1 MITANNLRP
10 GMTIEFEG
18 QIFSCT
24 EFQHIKPGKGGAFV
38 RLKLKKFD
46 TGAILDKT
54 VRPEEKFPL
63 VRISR
68 KPMQYLYQDGGNY
81 YFMDTESYEQFG
93 ISKDMLGGNVHYLKE
108 NMEVIILFHDE
119 KIIGVE
125 LPVTIEL
132 KVITTE
138 PGFKGNT
145 VSGATK
151 QAELETGL
159 TVQVPLFIE
168 EGEILKI
175 DTRTG
180 GYIERVRS

>member
-1 MITANNLRP
+1 MIVANNLRP
-10 GMTIEFEG
+10 GMTIELDG

-38 RLKLKKFD
+38 RLKLKNFD

-54 VRPEEKFPL
+54 VRPEEKFQL
-63 VRISR
+63 VRITR
-68 KPMQYLYQDGGNY
+68 KPMQYLYQDGSNY
-81 YFMDTESYEQFG
+81 NFMDTESYEQFG
-93 ISKDMLGGNVHYLKE
+93 ISKEMLGSNVNYLKE
-108 NMEVIILFHDE
+108 NMEVTILFHDE

-132 KVITTE
+132 KVVTTE

-159 TVQVPLFIE
+159 KVAVPLFVE

-175 DTRTG
+175 DTRTEE
-180 GYIERVRS
+180 YIERVR

>member
-1 MITANNLRP
+1 MIGANDLRP
-10 GMTIEFEG
+10 GMTIELNGE
-18 QIFSCT
+18 IFSCT

-38 RLKLKKFD
+38 RLKLKNFS
-46 TGAILDKT
+46 TGAVIDKT

-63 VRISR
+63 IRISR
-68 KPMQYLYQDGGNY
+68 KPMQYLYQEGGNY

-93 ISKDMLGGNVHYLKE
+93 LSKDMLSSNVNYLKE
-108 NMEVIILFHDE
+108 NMEVTVLFHDE
-119 KIIGVE
+119 TIIGIE

-159 TVQVPLFIE
+159 KVQVPLFVE

-180 GYIERVRS
+180 EYIERVRG